1 MIGCFIN
8 IFTKKYHYYYF
19 DLERNRVCEVPKN
32 WFTFSCPPVRTSH
45 EEIDCGLVAQADIY
59 SNHTMPGLTK
69 YRKKCQCCQRFFS
82 FYAETKEPVKSRF
95 GFKVYKWHDGKPA
108 GFHGVLR
115 EGRNGRGRS
124 SSRVSKMYYS
134 TDREGYIHSH
144 PTVEI
149 DDEYWRLLE
158 IRTHRLWRQ
167 KMIRERETVLCPP
180 EGVKAMMWQ
189 GKAADV
195 SIKNYPNVVHTSKH
209 EAYGNYCY
217 YCFHRSGSLAWA
229 IWESRMC
236 QASSSW
242 DEERIAAKVIKEWW
256 KKIYWSPDT

>member
-1 MIGCFIN
+1 M
-8 IFTKKYHYYYF
+8 
-19 DLERNRVCEVPKN
+19 
-32 WFTFSCPPVRTSH
+32 
-45 EEIDCGLVAQADIY
+45 
-59 SNHTMPGLTK
+59 
-69 YRKKCQCCQRFFS
+69 
-82 FYAETKEPVKSRF
+82 
-95 GFKVYKWHDGKPA
+95 
-108 GFHGVLR
+108 
-115 EGRNGRGRS
+115 
-124 SSRVSKMYYS
+124 SKMYYS

-158 IRTHRLWRQ
+158 ITTHRLWRQ

-256 KKIYWSPDT
+256 KKVYWSPDTRVGKKRFYQGLIKDELMTKEDIDVEHWTDEQFLEGAE